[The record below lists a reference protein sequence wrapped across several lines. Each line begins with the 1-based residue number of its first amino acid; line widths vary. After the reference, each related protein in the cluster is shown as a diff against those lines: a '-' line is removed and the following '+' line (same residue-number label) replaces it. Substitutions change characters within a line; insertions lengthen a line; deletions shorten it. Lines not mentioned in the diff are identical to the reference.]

1 MGQLHLL
8 NAPRLLNVHEA
19 GFLLLPIAKNMAR
32 SLFSFSL
39 VLMLAGCLSPSK
51 RVAEQMMSVQQAWQ
65 TNVQH
70 QMNLPSRVLDW
81 SQAKAMLESGNLKLR
96 SSRLVVTNAQ
106 ESVRQVFKDLR
117 PTIYMTAGVNRK
129 LGDISTT
136 SWDDVNFNVNGLINF
151 SGLVSLNARLFAA
164 KLSLMRAEAAA
175 VLQERTQLIELFK
188 IFHKMA
194 LFQESLAQADVQ
206 ERAARQWL
214 ALDPVIGTRALAELT
229 AERTALDQAGDGLN
243 EQMGDL
249 LGDRSHRW
257 ALITDGLPVLDYSDF
272 PLGDT
277 NRVGRLQMQMAAI
290 ELVGAQAQRQG
301 IKMRYW
307 PDLYINLSGPPIYQR
322 ASGTESFWDLEDL
335 QASAFLFWQLDTR
348 GNISRQL
355 RQSERNQA
363 LQVDQARLEAQ
374 SLIARLSV
382 AQRLLVNERGQ
393 EDRIT
398 RQMEMLDQIPPPANF
413 QGWQELCRSRRTLF
427 QERQKLRT
435 QAAELNT
442 LFWFLDD
449 AQWKQ

>member
-1 MGQLHLL
+1 
-8 NAPRLLNVHEA
+8 
-19 GFLLLPIAKNMAR
+19 
-32 SLFSFSL
+32 
-39 VLMLAGCLSPSK
+39 
-51 RVAEQMMSVQQAWQ
+51 
-65 TNVQH
+65 
-70 QMNLPSRVLDW
+70 
-81 SQAKAMLESGNLKLR
+81 
-96 SSRLVVTNAQ
+96 
-106 ESVRQVFKDLR
+106 
-117 PTIYMTAGVNRK
+117 
-129 LGDISTT
+129 
-136 SWDDVNFNVNGLINF
+136 
-151 SGLVSLNARLFAA
+151 LFAA

-188 IFHKMA
+188 LFNKMA
-194 LFQESLAQADVQ
+194 LFQESVAQADVQ

-214 ALDPVIGTRALAELT
+214 VLDPVLGARALAELA

-257 ALITDGLPVLDYSDF
+257 AISTEGLPALDYSDF

-322 ASGTESFWDLEDL
+322 ASGTESFGDLEDL

-374 SLIARLSV
+374 SLIARLLV
-382 AQRLLVNERGQ
+382 AQRLLTTVHEQ
-393 EDRIT
+393 ETRIS
-398 RQMEMLDQIPPPANF
+398 RQLEMLDQMPPPANF
-413 QGWQELCRSRRTLF
+413 KSWQELYSSRRTLF
-427 QERQKLRT
+427 QERQKLRA

-449 AQWKQ
+449 EEWKQ